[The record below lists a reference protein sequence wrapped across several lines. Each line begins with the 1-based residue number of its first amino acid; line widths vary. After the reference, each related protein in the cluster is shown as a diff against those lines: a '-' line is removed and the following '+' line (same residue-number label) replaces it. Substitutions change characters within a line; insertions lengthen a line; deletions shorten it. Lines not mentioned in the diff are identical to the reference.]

1 MNLQLLPVQVLFLL
15 FVKFS
20 FADRALHHEKVEKAQ
35 NNPLGNGVGWVEKI
49 FGSGTTDSSNE
60 ETQPDST
67 TKPYTK
73 EIPEGLKMENFYD
86 FSLMAERVGKIF
98 EPDPTKN
105 IHSHHYNELVEWMKS
120 YSLKFPNI
128 TYMYSIGKS
137 VQGRDL
143 WVIIISDN
151 PQIHEP
157 LEPEFKYI
165 GNMHGNEV
173 VGRECLLYLITVLC
187 ENYGSNEYITRL
199 VNETRIHIFPSMNP
213 DGYEVGIEGNWQG
226 YQVVFIERGRE

>member
-1 MNLQLLPVQVLFLL
+1 MNFRLISVHVFLIL
-15 FVKFS
+15 TVNFTL
-20 FADRALHHEKVEKAQ
+20 ADRALHHEKVQKAQ
-35 NNPLGNGVGWVEKI
+35 TSSFGKGIGWVEKI
-49 FGSGTTDSSNE
+49 FGGGSTDSSAE
-60 ETQPDST
+60 ETQQKFT
-67 TKPYTK
+67 EKTFTK
-73 EIPEGLKMENFYD
+73 EIPEGLETEKFFD
-86 FSLMAERVGKIF
+86 FSTMAERIGKMY
-98 EPDPTKN
+98 EPDPQN
-105 IHSHHYNELVEWMKS
+105 DIHSHHYNELVEWIKS

-128 TYMYSIGKS
+128 TYLYSIGKS

-157 LEPEFKYI
+157 LEPEFKYV

-187 ENYGSNEYITRL
+187 ENYGSNDYITRL

-213 DGYEVGIEGNWQG
+213 DGYEVGMEGNWQG
-226 YQVVFIERGRE
+226 YQVIK